1 VKERNKNKNPVSVAN
16 GSSKAFDNTKKHVQG
31 TLTWL
36 NIRSTMQIF
45 SICTFI
51 LLSITVDFNAYSQ
64 TAEEIIEKADAK
76 MRGTSSQSIMKMTV
90 VRPDWTREVTMK
102 GWSHGTKYSLI
113 LITAPAR
120 DKGQAFLK
128 RKKEM
133 WNWQPTIDR
142 VIKMPP
148 SMMLQSWMGSDFTN
162 DDLVKESS
170 IVHDYTHEL
179 EKDTTINGLNA
190 YKIVLIP
197 KPDAPVVWGK
207 IVAYVDEV
215 EYNQLLVY
223 YYDEDDFLINTLTM
237 SKIKEMGGK
246 VIPTLLEMVP
256 AEEPENKTVIEYLNL
271 EFDIDINENFFSL
284 QNTKRVR

>member
-1 VKERNKNKNPVSVAN
+1 MNKRTRHIISIWFIILIGILPGFKL
-16 GSSKAFDNTKKHVQG
+16 KAQ
-31 TLTWL
+31 
-36 NIRSTMQIF
+36 
-45 SICTFI
+45 
-51 LLSITVDFNAYSQ
+51 TV
-64 TAEEIIEKADAK
+64 EEIIEKSDAK
-76 MRGTSSQSIMKMTV
+76 MRGTSSKSIMKMTV
-90 VRPDWTREVTMK
+90 VRPEWTREVTMK

-179 EKDTTINGLNA
+179 EKDTTINGMNA
-190 YKIVLIP
+190 YKVILIP

-207 IVAYVDEV
+207 IVAYIDEV

-256 AEEPENKTVIEYLNL
+256 AEAPENKTVIEYLNL
-271 EFDIDINENFFSL
+271 EFDVDIEETFFSL